1 LSVVETDLENE
12 HMATTV
18 QMPQLGETVTS
29 GTIIAWMKSVGDEV
43 AIGDILVE
51 ISTDKVDTEL
61 PSEVAGTL
69 LEILVPVGET
79 VEVGASLCIIAEAG
93 QEPLLEPSNR
103 PVEASTTPVNVPE
116 PPREAA
122 EAPPLVIPAAAIE
135 PVSDVGRFVSPVVR
149 RLAREHSLDLEAV
162 TGTGQNGRVTRRDL
176 EAYLENAQQSSS
188 PAPVAAEA
196 APSVQ
201 TPEAAP
207 TAVPAAVEEVPLQPV
222 AATKEPSATAP
233 EAPTPVAAP
242 ANTPAGLE
250 PLSRMRQVV
259 ATNMVKSVQT
269 SVNTFTA
276 IEVDFEAVERVR
288 SAHKA
293 AFKAANGRSLTYLP
307 FVVRAVLDALKAFP
321 VVNSSLLLEDK
332 QRIVHPHFNIGIA
345 VDLDGEGL
353 VVPVIKGADNLRLS
367 GIAAKVFELAD
378 GARAGTL
385 GIDDYSGSTFSIT
398 NNGAHGSFVTSA
410 IINQPN
416 TAILST
422 DGVSKRPTVVTSSS
436 GDDFIAIHH
445 LGMLGF
451 TWDHR
456 AFDGAV
462 AGQFLARVRDNLET
476 WAWEQELL

>member
-1 LSVVETDLENE
+1 
-12 HMATTV
+12 MAITV

-29 GTIIAWMKSVGDEV
+29 GTIIAWLKSVGDEV

-61 PSEVAGTL
+61 PSDVAGTL
-69 LEILVPVGET
+69 LEVLVPVGET
-79 VEVGASLCIIAEAG
+79 VEVGAPLCIIGEASSA
-93 QEPLLEPSNR
+93 PVAEPSSR
-103 PVEASTTPVNVPE
+103 PVEAMPGAVNEPE
-116 PPREAA
+116 PPRDSV
-122 EAPPLVIPAAAIE
+122 EAPPLVIPAATDDA
-135 PVSDVGRFVSPVVR
+135 PSSDVARFVSPVVR
-149 RLAREHSLDLEAV
+149 RLAREHAVDLDAV
-162 TGTGQNGRVTRRDL
+162 TGTGQSGRVTRSDI
-176 EAYLENAQQSSS
+176 EAFLSEPPANAAS
-188 PAPVAAEA
+188 PAPIDVPAPEPAASAPAVAEPAV
-196 APSVQ
+196 AP
-201 TPEAAP
+201 AP
-207 TAVPAAVEEVPLQPV
+207 AVPPA
-222 AATKEPSATAP
+222 
-233 EAPTPVAAP
+233 
-242 ANTPAGLE
+242 ANTPAAAPVAVPMDAPTGIE

-269 SVNTFTA
+269 SVNVFTT
-276 IEVDFEAVERVR
+276 IEVDFEDVERAR
-288 SAHKA
+288 SAHKT
-293 AFKAANGRSLTYLP
+293 AFKATTGRSLTYLP

-321 VVNSSLLLEDK
+321 VVNSSLLLEEK
-332 QRIVHPHFNIGIA
+332 QRILHPHFNIGIA

-353 VVPVIKGADNLRLS
+353 VVPVIKGADSLRLS
-367 GIAAKVFELAD
+367 GIATKVFELAD

-385 GIDDYSGSTFSIT
+385 GIDDYSGSTFTIT

-476 WAWEQELL
+476 WDWEQELL